1 MARKSNFTP
10 LNLIHISLLIS
21 VIVRDTMQMC
31 LLAIYLPS
39 IFQNCTCSPI
49 IGTLLFFEGSCIQ
62 VYQPIMF
69 ACLSV
74 FQFLVIF
81 GKKKYV
87 NIKSTCGVVG
97 ACIGVSL
104 IFITPIVPVVHNS
117 NERIIC
123 FENSCPSSR
132 PQSGMGILATVL
144 TSISVGSLLPS
155 LVVVITFSTWSC
167 AIFRNY
173 YTGGDDQLN
182 RRMLSLPVL
191 MPLAISTSSVV
202 EVIALILVGRLLEML
217 PLGDYSLYWILTIRF
232 QLLVFFRIFTRL
244 VYPLAL
250 IYTHSHIRQAVK
262 KMLRPLKC
270 RPEVRVSPEVPHLY

>member
-1 MARKSNFTP
+1 M
-10 LNLIHISLLIS
+10 
-21 VIVRDTMQMC
+21 
-31 LLAIYLPS
+31 IY
-39 IFQNCTCSPI
+39 
-49 IGTLLFFEGSCIQ
+49 
-62 VYQPIMF
+62 
-69 ACLSV
+69 
-74 FQFLVIF
+74 

-87 NIKSTCGVVG
+87 TIKSTCGIVG

-104 IFITPIVPVVHNS
+104 IFITPTVPVVHNS

-155 LVVVITFSTWSC
+155 LVVVTIFSTWSC

-182 RRMLSLPVL
+182 YRMLSLPVL

-217 PLGDYSLYWILTIRF
+217 PLGDYSLYWILTI
-232 QLLVFFRIFTRL
+232 
-244 VYPLAL
+244 
-250 IYTHSHIRQAVK
+250 
-262 KMLRPLKC
+262 
-270 RPEVRVSPEVPHLY
+270 